1 VFGSN
6 WVQGGTGRFALLD
19 GKIEEDRLKF
29 CIQLPAQVRKGD
41 GWGYTDYR
49 ECFDGI
55 VARDEIRFIAT
66 NYIGHPSFS
75 PETRTFTA
83 RRESE

>member
-1 VFGSN
+1 
-6 WVQGGTGRFALLD
+6 
-19 GKIEEDRLKF
+19 
-29 CIQLPAQVRKGD
+29 VRKGD